1 MGSGKRDFGELSA
14 KLEKHI
20 ERLPDYAQRAQEK
33 LQKYLPP
40 NADGAG
46 NTAAKP
52 DGQRDSQVYR
62 KVYPKQPG
70 TPPEKPGTSSEKP
83 SLPVPKLPNL
93 PDFASMASA
102 PAVDGLKAKWVQWN
116 EPAAKLERRKRRA
129 SRAATL
135 WLVLAL
141 ISVLVVAA
149 GFVAAASA
157 TAALMT
163 PPVLGGAAG
172 VIAFSTLG
180 VRSASRLRQLNKM
193 EVPASTAPPPLP
205 PSGSAARRPMERL
218 AESEASLRELLRQLA
233 VPSTTGVTA
242 VPEVSVED
250 ARNTA
255 DEAAKS
261 LRGLAARIQ
270 AIERARNAAPQGER
284 AALDGA
290 IRTLAEQ
297 LDDGLEGYG
306 ALVAAAG
313 RTVAASSDGIGTSKE
328 ALTDATDRLA
338 GLAIAL
344 RELGS

>member
-40 NADGAG
+40 NADG
-46 NTAAKP
+46 TKP
-52 DGQRDSQVYR
+52 GEQRDPQVYR
-62 KVYPKQPG
+62 KVYPPADEGQEP
-70 TPPEKPGTSSEKP
+70 TRKP

-93 PDFASMASA
+93 PNLPDFASA

-141 ISVLVVAA
+141 ISVLVVVA

-172 VIAFSTLG
+172 AIAFSTLG
-180 VRSASRLRQLNKM
+180 VRSATRLRQLNRM

-290 IRTLAEQ
+290 VRTLAEQ
-297 LDDGLEGYG
+297 LDDGLEGFG

>member
-1 MGSGKRDFGELSA
+1 MGPGKRDFGELGA

-20 ERLPDYAQRAQEK
+20 ERLPDYAQKAQEK

-40 NADGAG
+40 NQGPDAG
-46 NTAAKP
+46 E
-52 DGQRDSQVYR
+52 QRDPQVYR
-62 KVYPKQPG
+62 KAYPPQEQAG
-70 TPPEKPGTSSEKP
+70 LTPPAKPAP
-83 SLPVPKLPNL
+83 LVPKLPNL
-93 PDFASMASA
+93 PDLASLTAAA

-129 SRAATL
+129 SRATTL

-141 ISVLVVAA
+141 IGVLVVVA
-149 GFVAAASA
+149 GFAAAATA
-157 TAALMT
+157 TAALMS

-172 VIAFSTLG
+172 AIAFTTLG
-180 VRSASRLRQLNKM
+180 VRSGTRLRRLNRM
-193 EVPASTAPPPLP
+193 EIPVSTAPPPLP

-233 VPSTTGVTA
+233 IPSTTGVTA

-250 ARNTA
+250 ARATA
-255 DEAAKS
+255 DEAARS
-261 LRGLAARIQ
+261 LRGLAGRIQ
-270 AIERARNAAPQGER
+270 AIERARNAAPKGER

-290 IRTLAEQ
+290 VRTLAEQ

>member
-33 LQKYLPP
+33 LQKYLP
-40 NADGAG
+40 NDG
-46 NTAAKP
+46 TKP
-52 DGQRDSQVYR
+52 DEQRDPQVYR
-62 KVYPKQPG
+62 KVYPPKDDGQPR
-70 TPPEKPGTSSEKP
+70 PKS

-93 PDFASMASA
+93 PNLPDFAAAS

-149 GFVAAASA
+149 GFIAAASA

-172 VIAFSTLG
+172 AIAFSTLG
-180 VRSASRLRQLNKM
+180 VRSATRLRQLNRM
-193 EVPASTAPPPLP
+193 EIPASTAPPPLP

-261 LRGLAARIQ
+261 LRGLSGRIQ

-290 IRTLAEQ
+290 VRTLAEQ